1 LSFLDERVASTVF
14 VLSLGV
20 AFRRCNSG
28 SCLTNKPRWSSD
40 LAQPPHPVPWTST
53 CMDQRDDDDPRL
65 ENVNG
70 RVRERPHEHAAHALW
85 ETTVLPGRAGQWLL
99 IDSREGCLGLEQ
111 EALAESSH
119 TIVVPRG
126 CLGHFG
132 RCRDENFSH
141 DAPTSE
147 RELELGHRQS

>member
-1 LSFLDERVASTVF
+1 
-14 VLSLGV
+14 
-20 AFRRCNSG
+20 
-28 SCLTNKPRWSSD
+28 
-40 LAQPPHPVPWTST
+40 
-53 CMDQRDDDDPRL
+53 MDQSHDDDSRL
-65 ENVNG
+65 EDVTG
-70 RVRERPHEHAAHALW
+70 RVWERPYEHTAHSLW

-99 IDSREGCLGLEQ
+99 IDSRERCLGLEQ
-111 EALAESSH
+111 EALAEPSH

-147 RELELGHRQS
+147 RELELGHLPS